1 MAILH
6 RIPVMQGD
14 APVTDTRRSMPLFST
29 AGNLT
34 NCQWCGKE
42 LQYKDTVWECVGNLD
57 HYLVC
62 DECHQQ
68 AIIH

>member
-1 MAILH
+1 MATLH

-14 APVTDTRRSMPLFST
+14 VPQK
-29 AGNLT
+29 AGNLDK
-34 NCQWCGKE
+34 CQWCNKA
-42 LQYKDTVWECVGNLD
+42 LKPQDTIWECVGNLD
-57 HYLVC
+57 HYFVC